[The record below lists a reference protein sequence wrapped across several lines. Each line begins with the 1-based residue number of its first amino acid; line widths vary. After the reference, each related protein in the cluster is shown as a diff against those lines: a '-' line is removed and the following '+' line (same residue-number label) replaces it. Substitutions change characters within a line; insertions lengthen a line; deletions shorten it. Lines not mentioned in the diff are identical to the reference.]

1 MEFRAEWYYYP
12 CVGEKK
18 GQLAIGFSLT
28 PIYYFSGHTGGN
40 ILAINR
46 ASLAVV
52 ENCSMWEKSVLII
65 VSILVIRPYKLKVF
79 TNENLRQKLNK
90 LTDEG
95 IQTLSEEDSA

>member
-1 MEFRAEWYYYP
+1 
-12 CVGEKK
+12 
-18 GQLAIGFSLT
+18 
-28 PIYYFSGHTGGN
+28 
-40 ILAINR
+40 
-46 ASLAVV
+46 
-52 ENCSMWEKSVLII
+52 MWEKSVLII